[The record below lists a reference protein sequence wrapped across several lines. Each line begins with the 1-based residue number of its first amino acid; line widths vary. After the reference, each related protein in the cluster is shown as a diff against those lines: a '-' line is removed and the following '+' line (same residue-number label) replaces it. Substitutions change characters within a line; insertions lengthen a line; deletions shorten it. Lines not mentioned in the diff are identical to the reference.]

1 MMQDAL
7 LILWNYSEEEDNT
20 ADVSL
25 VFGLTFYLTV
35 CKIVVAVLQNVTK
48 SY

>member
-20 ADVSL
+20 ADVRL
-25 VFGLTFYLTV
+25 VFGLTFYF
-35 CKIVVAVLQNVTK
+35 
-48 SY
+48 